1 MTMNL
6 DTRPTH
12 IEDLPVADLFRWLV
26 SEKIP
31 LTTAATLTGLGFETL
46 PDITSGSQL
55 GPVFESESRKLSARG
70 MTPPVSLI
78 LEHLLTVGHRV
89 LAEDLPNIEEWVSIG
104 ERVRAIRF
112 AREPYG
118 RASVSFE
125 VCNAF
130 MDAGRSPSFAAE
142 LMTAAEDTGLSPLTF
157 GLDREITTS
166 IFRSLIEAGV
176 RDLEEL
182 DSFRSNG
189 LTIVDAVQLA
199 AAGVVP
205 GAVNAAVAAKLP
217 RSQWAAALSGL
228 PREWFPSL
236 EAFGRS
242 LNPDPS
248 ASRKIPDALG
258 MMAIPG
264 ATWDGLQELAR
275 NGWVD
280 APARVFETNS
290 WKNDAIHFISIDDAL
305 LASRA
310 GIGFGELEKF
320 MEALTLGKTGHYD
333 WRSPTL
339 PPISFPYG
347 ASSRVA
353 DIVRLRALGVRHT
366 WVAEF
371 RACGARNIDDLLTIA
386 ELGVTKARAAAL
398 RAAHGQNIHNGQ
410 NRTPTNR
417 FPALRDFLVVVP
429 AAGA

>member
-12 IEDLPVADLFRWLV
+12 VEDLPVADLLRWLV

-31 LTTAATLTGLGFETL
+31 LTTAATLTSLGFETL
-46 PDITSGSQL
+46 PDITAGSQL
-55 GPVFESESRKLSARG
+55 GPVFESESRKLSTRG
-70 MTPPVSLI
+70 MIPPVALI

-89 LAEDLPNIEEWVSIG
+89 LADDLLNLDEWVSVG
-104 ERVRAIRF
+104 KRVRAIRF
-112 AREPYG
+112 ARDPYG

-125 VCNAF
+125 ICNAF
-130 MDAGRSPSFAAE
+130 MEAGRSPSFAAE

-166 IFRSLIEAGV
+166 IFRGLIEAGV
-176 RDLEEL
+176 RGLDEL
-182 DSFRSNG
+182 NSFRSNG
-189 LTIVDAVQLA
+189 LSIIDTIQLA

-205 GAVNAAVAAKLP
+205 GAVNAAVAANLP
-217 RSQWAAALSGL
+217 RSEWASALSGL
-228 PREWFPSL
+228 PRDWFPSL

-248 ASRKIPDALG
+248 ASRKIPDARG

-264 ATWDGLQELAR
+264 ASWEALRELAS
-275 NGWVD
+275 NGWAG

-305 LASRA
+305 RAARA
-310 GIGFGELEKF
+310 GIGFDELEKY

-333 WRSPTL
+333 WRSQTL
-339 PPISFPYG
+339 PPITFPHG
-347 ASSRVA
+347 AGTRVA
-353 DIVRLRALGVRHT
+353 DIVRLRELGVRHT
-366 WVAEF
+366 WIAEF
-371 RACGARNIDDLLTIA
+371 RACGARSIDDLLTIA
-386 ELGVTKARAAAL
+386 ELGVTKASAASL

-417 FPALRDFLVVVP
+417 FPTLRDFLAVAP
-429 AAGA
+429 AKGA